1 MKRAALAG
9 MLLIVL
15 GLGLAIAGE
24 KATKL
29 EIEDVSVAEK
39 IKWAKATRVP
49 LVDALRTALSHTPG
63 QAIEA
68 ELESIDGRLVYEIEI
83 VTADGRVV
91 ESYIDPQT
99 GKLIDSGGKR
109 DP

>member
-1 MKRAALAG
+1 MKRALAVG
-9 MLLIVL
+9 MLLVVL
-15 GLGLAIAGE
+15 GLGVAIAGE
-24 KATKL
+24 KAKKL

-49 LVDALRTALSHTPG
+49 LMDALRTALSHTPG

-83 VTADGRVV
+83 VTAEGKVI
-91 ESYIDPQT
+91 ESYVDPQT
-99 GKLIDSGGKR
+99 GKLIDSGGK
-109 DP
+109 P